1 MRRLKRRILSHP
13 RLVRLGIILV
23 ILISFFSLLYY
34 FFSPVPDSSLVKTDG
49 PVNILL
55 LGVGDTGHDGPNLT
69 DTMIV
74 ITASPGGALTMIS
87 IPRDIYLDSLQNK
100 INAAYAAGGL
110 NLAKDAAAQ
119 VTGLPINYAVKVD
132 FSAFEKVIDLLG
144 GIDINVPAAFDDP
157 EYPLDGKEND
167 PCDGDPQF
175 QCRYETL
182 HFDAGLQHMDGKTA
196 LKFVRSRH
204 APGDEGSDFARVRRQ
219 QLVIRAVRDKALTL
233 PSLLNLKQDLAIYN
247 ELKSH
252 IDTDFDFSRPEEL
265 LNLALKYRHAQ
276 FRSLTLDENM
286 LVNPPEDWRGWILVP
301 KSGSWDEIRQLIAT
315 ESGQTR

>member
-132 FSAFEKVIDLLG
+132 ISAFEKSILTFRPLLTIRSIPLTEKKMTPVTG
-144 GIDINVPAAFDDP
+144 TRSFSAAMKLFILTPA
-157 EYPLDGKEND
+157 
-167 PCDGDPQF
+167 CS
-175 QCRYETL
+175 TW
-182 HFDAGLQHMDGKTA
+182 TA
-196 LKFVRSRH
+196 KPR
-204 APGDEGSDFARVRRQ
+204 
-219 QLVIRAVRDKALTL
+219 
-233 PSLLNLKQDLAIYN
+233 
-247 ELKSH
+247 
-252 IDTDFDFSRPEEL
+252 
-265 LNLALKYRHAQ
+265 
-276 FRSLTLDENM
+276 
-286 LVNPPEDWRGWILVP
+286 
-301 KSGSWDEIRQLIAT
+301 
-315 ESGQTR
+315 